1 MGKKRLCSFYLRAL
15 PLTICFFLTASTV
28 TTAATPSPQHTHIV
42 DGVPLI
48 PLTHSQRAEC
58 QRYAN
63 KAHRPVM
70 CPGVLPMPIPV
81 SDTSPQAQCLAVS
94 IGEDACGP
102 AGYQIDSKELLINQ
116 SNFQV
121 PPTYVGVPTLAS
133 VTGGPLGHF
142 VFLEGPRVTFIE
154 GSGPR
159 PKEVSVPSTCE
170 IVPLGKSLRI
180 HGSVATFYQCANG
193 PLTYNEPALYLG
205 HDLLTWRER
214 GLEIQVSFHG
224 HSRVNVDLDTAV
236 ANSTVVVSP
245 KNR

>member
-1 MGKKRLCSFYLRAL
+1 VGKKRRCSFYLKAL
-15 PLTICFFLTASTV
+15 PLTACVLLTASTV
-28 TTAATPSPQHTHIV
+28 SDAAAPPSQRTRIV

-48 PLTHSQRAEC
+48 PLTRSQRAEC

-63 KAHRPVM
+63 EARRPVM
-70 CPGVLPMPIPV
+70 CPGVLLMPIPV

-121 PPTYVGVPTLAS
+121 PTTYVGVPMLAS

-159 PKEVSVPSTCE
+159 PKQVSVPSTCKV
-170 IVPLGKSLRI
+170 VPLGKALRI

-224 HSRVNVDLDTAV
+224 HSRVNLDLDTAV
-236 ANSTVVVSP
+236 ANSTVVVST
-245 KNR
+245 KSR